1 MQLIWYGHSCF
12 MIKTNEGKR
21 ILIDP
26 FEPSVGYNSDFP
38 KCDLITISHNHFD
51 HSFINKINSQTK
63 IINTFG
69 NFRFDSFK
77 LEGINS
83 FHDNYRGLKRGP
95 NIIYI
100 FKFQNLSIAH
110 LGDLGYIPESAILN
124 KLNSLD
130 FLLLPIGSNFTL
142 DGNQAAKLCNML
154 MPRYIVPM
162 HYKTHI
168 TDLNLDDSKK
178 FILSMKK
185 VNKIN
190 SNSIDLLSFDS
201 KHNNMETLLLKP
213 PY

>member
-26 FEPSVGYNSDFP
+26 FESSVGYNSDFP

-51 HSFINKINSQTK
+51 HSFVNKINIRTK
-63 IINTFG
+63 IINTCG
-69 NFRFDSFK
+69 NFSFDFFNIK
-77 LEGINS
+77 GINS

-110 LGDLGYIPESAILN
+110 LGDLGYIPESSILDE
-124 KLNSLD
+124 LNSLD
-130 FLLLPIGSNFTL
+130 FLLIPIGSNFTL
-142 DGNQAAKLCNML
+142 DGNQAAKLCNIL
-154 MPRYIVPM
+154 MPRYIIPM
-162 HYKTHI
+162 HYKTP
-168 TDLNLDDSKK
+168 TTNLNLSDSKK

-190 SNSIDLLSFDS
+190 SNSIDLLSFDL
-201 KHNNMETLLLKP
+201 KQNNMETLLLKP